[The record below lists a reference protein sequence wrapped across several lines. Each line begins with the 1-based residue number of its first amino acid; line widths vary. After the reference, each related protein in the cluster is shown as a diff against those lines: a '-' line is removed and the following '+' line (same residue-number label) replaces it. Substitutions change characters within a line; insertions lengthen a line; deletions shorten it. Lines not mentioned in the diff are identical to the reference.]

1 VDITPPAKENAM
13 NIPPPEPR
21 LPKRFFEKHAMS
33 LKLAWVFLLFLVLLI
48 PLGMVRG
55 VLRERMMRRNQAA
68 SEITSSW
75 GGQQMI
81 LGPVL
86 VIPYH
91 YQVKAWREQMV
102 NGRMERLE
110 VDETRTASAFFL
122 PSELSVTGAI
132 TPRKLHRG
140 IYEAVV
146 YEGTVEISGRF
157 TPPDFAELGVSP
169 SQVLWKN
176 AEVTLG
182 VSDLRGTGKTL
193 AIELDGRFYEF
204 APGCRLEGC
213 PSGITAKIS
222 DSHGEEAQREFRMT
236 LDLKG
241 SQGIRFAPVG
251 KQNNLKLSS
260 PWPDPSFQG
269 AFLPKERQVASD
281 GFSAAWEVSWYG
293 RNYPQASTDP
303 SGSRALTAAVLQPSL
318 YGVDFLSPVD
328 AYRMAERGM
337 KYGALFI
344 ALIFT
349 TFFLF
354 EILAALRIHSV
365 QYTLVGAA
373 LCLFYLSLLAL
384 SEFIRFAYAYWI
396 GAAAATLLI
405 TLYCLTVLGTGKRT
419 LRMGLALL
427 AIYAYLYW
435 VLQLQDYA
443 LLLGTVGLFVVLG
456 IVMFATRNMEKPGAV
471 PAAPKA

>member
-1 VDITPPAKENAM
+1 MNTPPAESRA
-13 NIPPPEPR
+13 PR
-21 LPKRFFEKHAMS
+21 RFLEKHAMT

-55 VLRERMMRRNQAA
+55 ILRERVTRRNQAV

-75 GGQQMI
+75 GGEQKIM
-81 LGPVL
+81 GPVL

-91 YQVKAWREQMV
+91 YPVKTSREQMV
-102 NGRMERLE
+102 NGRMERLD
-110 VDETRTASAFFL
+110 VDETRTANAFFL
-122 PSELSVTGAI
+122 PAELEVTGDV

-146 YEGTVEISGRF
+146 YEGKVQISGRF
-157 TPPDFAELGVSP
+157 SPPDFAELGVSP

-176 AEVTLG
+176 AEITLG

-193 AIELDGRFYEF
+193 NLELDGRFHEF
-204 APGCRLEGC
+204 APGSRLEGSL
-213 PSGITAKIS
+213 SGITAKIPV
-222 DSHGEEAQREFRMT
+222 AQWEDAKWEFRMA

-251 KQNNLKLSS
+251 KQNRLKLTS

-269 AFLPKERQVASD
+269 AFLPMERDVSSD
-281 GFSAAWEVSWYG
+281 GFSASWEVSWYG
-293 RNYPQASTDP
+293 RHYPQASTDQ
-303 SGSRALTAAVLQPSL
+303 SGSRALTAAVLQSSL
-318 YGVDFLSPVD
+318 YGVDFITPVD
-328 AYRMAERGM
+328 AYRMVERGM

-349 TFFLF
+349 AFFLF
-354 EILAALRIHSV
+354 EILAALRIHSI

-384 SEFIRFAYAYWI
+384 SEFIRFA
-396 GAAAATLLI
+396 
-405 TLYCLTVLGTGKRT
+405 KR
-419 LRMGLALL
+419 
-427 AIYAYLYW
+427 
-435 VLQLQDYA
+435 
-443 LLLGTVGLFVVLG
+443 
-456 IVMFATRNMEKPGAV
+456 
-471 PAAPKA
+471 